1 MVRLAIRMTSS
12 GRSSYR
18 RLVAK
23 RASFSPRDSSL
34 PSPTRERCV
43 SCAIVIETGTPIP
56 SPAAPTCVRKRRR
69 EVRSTSLIILCAS
82 VDIPS
87 PGMHDPSQCGAH
99 AIVHFSIR
107 ASNRLSA
114 LEGSLW
120 HKADVPS
127 VYSFVRFW
135 GRSGRALAFGFA
147 GPVANDLEQTSNDV
161 RSPRCLADCIMTQR
175 GKPDRIPAEFRI
187 GGQAMESVIAK
198 LLQDFEQ
205 GKMNRRQ
212 LIQSLSL
219 AAAAAAGVAPAARAA
234 GKPLEAL
241 YVNHISYEVNDYK
254 KVRDFYVDLLGMKVT
269 EDDGKQCRLVFG
281 NNMLISRNRAGGGP
295 AKVDHIAYTVTNW
308 DAE

>member
-1 MVRLAIRMTSS
+1 MTFLAKSAWEEDEQVECI
-12 GRSSYR
+12 GADVFLR
-18 RLVAK
+18 RLVIN
-23 RASFSPRDSSL
+23 L
-34 PSPTRERCV
+34 HPTNF
-43 SCAIVIETGTPIP
+43 AVI
-56 SPAAPTCVRKRRR
+56 AP
-69 EVRSTSLIILCAS
+69 
-82 VDIPS
+82 
-87 PGMHDPSQCGAH
+87 GAH
-99 AIVHFSIR
+99 VFFW
-107 ASNRLSA
+107 
-114 LEGSLW
+114 EGGEIGCSCSLDC
-120 HKADVPS
+120 AVFCC
-127 VYSFVRFW
+127 FVTQTLT
-135 GRSGRALAFGFA
+135 SPLA
-147 GPVANDLEQTSNDV
+147 EQSEWQTSNDV

-219 AAAAAAGVAPAARAA
+219 AAAAAAGIGPAARAA

-241 YVNHISYEVNDYK
+241 YDNHHSYEVNDYK

-281 NNMLISRNRAGGGP
+281 NNMLIPRNRAGGGP

-308 DAE
+308 DVEKDGLEEELKRRGLQYRGDAKTSFHVTDPEGMGVQFGGLHQ